1 MSSKRRSPATARYLL
16 ARLRP
21 LAQPIFWGP
30 AITLVIAL
38 LFAWDYWQRPGELAN
53 YGAENSDLMN
63 SRAAQEAVG
72 DAENNAIGADIDN
85 LDVLLGELRPNP
97 SEGGKTKTEVSP
109 AGEVDLLQ
117 MAASQAIAEPERP
130 DSSASQD
137 KQRSQPSRAANRPTE
152 ASIFADLSQPA
163 GSASESPYGLTSLLG
178 SANRSRSRSF
188 GTYSSNALGTS
199 SAETETAPVNQLQQ
213 ALDRA
218 AGFPAAQ
225 APVAE
230 ESGDRPAAT
239 ESLGQMSRPE
249 IPSTSALYGSTSYGQ
264 PYIAP
269 GAAGISSSPSP
280 LSSGS
285 YSTGSSP
292 SGYSPYGTAPS
303 ASTSAPTVNNAYTQL
318 IQPAGSPMG
327 SPGGYSSVP
336 STGSPSYSSTP
347 VQPSYSGSNGSF
359 GTSSFS
365 SAPSTTTLPQTN
377 NSAFTTRSSVP
388 GRTLGG
394 GRIGTFSDP

>member
-1 MSSKRRSPATARYLL
+1 M
-16 ARLRP
+16 
-21 LAQPIFWGP
+21 
-30 AITLVIAL
+30 
-38 LFAWDYWQRPGELAN
+38 LFVWDYWQRPGELAN
-53 YGAENSDLMN
+53 YGAENSDLVN

-85 LDVLLGELRPNP
+85 LDVLLGELRPAP
-97 SEGGKTKTEVSP
+97 TEGDEARSETSP
-109 AGEVDLLQ
+109 AGEVDILQ

-137 KQRSQPSRAANRPTE
+137 RRRSQPSRAANRPTE
-152 ASIFADLSQPA
+152 ASLFADLSQPTGA
-163 GSASESPYGLTSLLG
+163 SSGSSYGLASLLG
-178 SANRSRSRSF
+178 SANRPRSSGF
-188 GTYSSNALGTS
+188 GGYSSNALSTS
-199 SAETETAPVNQLQQ
+199 SAETGAAPVNQLQQ

-218 AGFPAAQ
+218 AGFPAAE

-230 ESGDRPAAT
+230 ETGDRPAAT

-249 IPSTSALYGSTSYGQ
+249 TPSTSALYGSTSYSQ
-264 PYIAP
+264 PYVAP
-269 GAAGISSSPSP
+269 GVSGVSSSPSP
-280 LSSGS
+280 LSSGP
-285 YSTGSSP
+285 YSSGSSP

-318 IQPAGSPMG
+318 IQPAGSPNLG
-327 SPGGYSSVP
+327 SSGGYNSALP
-336 STGSPSYSSTP
+336 ATGLPSYSSTP
-347 VQPSYSGSNGSF
+347 AQPSYSGSNSSF

-365 SAPSTTTLPQTN
+365 SAPGTTTLPQTN